1 MKTDCRILLAIA
13 ALACS
18 RLPAQVPVGTGTLI
32 NSSALVTLAP
42 GGTATLGFFVGAQ
55 TPQPALTALIRAVG
69 PSLSIFGIK
78 NPAALPH
85 LRLFNGK
92 GQDVTPA
99 AQEGGWSGIFASVGA
114 FPLNGG
120 ERPIYS
126 YTTAAVSAGGYT
138 VQVSDD
144 SGNGGTVLIEVY
156 LINGFLLVPGSGET

>member
-1 MKTDCRILLAIA
+1 MKTYCRFVLAIA

-18 RLPAQVPVGTGTLI
+18 RLSAQVPVGTGALI

-42 GGTATLGFFVGAQ
+42 GGTATLGFFVAAQ

-69 PSLSIFGIK
+69 PSLIIFGIK

-85 LRLFNGK
+85 LRLFNAK

-99 AQEGGWSGIFASVGA
+99 AQAGGWSGIFASVGA

-126 YTTAAVSAGGYT
+126 YTAAGVSAGGYT

-156 LINGFLLVPGSGET
+156 LINGLLVVPGSGET